1 MARRRGKSSSKQDDS
16 WLTVEAPT
24 GQLSRGFTEYV
35 VPGVLLLIVAVGG
48 SGLGWVCSDQQQMIE
63 SLSETLA
70 SMQARITKLQQ
81 QIGPD
86 NPQLANFG
94 GFEERLMA
102 LEDAYAKAQRQVEL
116 ALTTSEQIKSKDLQN
131 KVWSLQTEMNDKLA
145 ELQQNT
151 ISIAALNA
159 IIKNKSIEFEVV
171 KQSVNTMLSTNAELA
186 IQIAGFS
193 STLSVN
199 KLRLDE
205 QISVVSGLMSQLEGQ
220 KREINEIKDLF
231 ANNKES
237 LAVNSQELMD
247 IKELLESE
255 QIKRTQKLEKQMKS
269 LYKRLEDHQSNT
281 ESLHFHL
288 AAQLEA
294 LQIQFLPGVQQ
305 PGKAEEKDQV
315 EEKLTISDNQERKS
329 AEEKLDNAKE
339 EEFTEEAEIREEDRE
354 NVEDEFITEQEAVEV
369 VEASEWLAEEPMK
382 EIQTPSEELGI
393 EIEED
398 VVQEQLDVDNTEN
411 IENLKDAQIATNEI
425 GESVVNEVQ
434 NVLEDSDDATETM
447 NVGEEIKIHSEEAN
461 MVTSET
467 KSQTEVPE
475 TEEVQTSLEDSSIT
489 TTETEEAA
497 VEDQEVLSKAQ
508 EMQTGSKETEMLSEI
523 IDEDFSEE
531 YSEHAAG
538 EIHSGS
544 NEISKAEMN
553 TQDNSNG
560 EQESGSAAEEMQ
572 VLSDETDT
580 AKNGNGDNQ
589 MTDDIPEE
597 EFKKASVK
605 ESSSKKSV
613 KV

>member
-24 GQLSRGFTEYV
+24 GQLSRGFNEYV

-86 NPQLANFG
+86 NPQLGNFV

-116 ALTTSEQIKSKDLQN
+116 ALATSEQIKSKDLQS
-131 KVWSLQTEMNDKLA
+131 KVWSLQSEMNDKLA

-171 KQSVNTMLSTNAELA
+171 KQSVNTMLSANAELA
-186 IQIAGFS
+186 IQVAGFS

-205 QISVVSGLMSQLEGQ
+205 QIFVVDGLMSQLEGQ

-269 LYKRLEDHQSNT
+269 LYKRLEDYQSNT

-305 PGKAEEKDQV
+305 PSKAEEKDQV
-315 EEKLTISDNQERKS
+315 EEQLTMSDNQERKS
-329 AEEKLDNAKE
+329 AEEKLDNAE
-339 EEFTEEAEIREEDRE
+339 DEEFTEEAEIKEGERDK
-354 NVEDEFITEQEAVEV
+354 VDDKFITEQEAVEV
-369 VEASEWLAEEPMK
+369 VEASEWLAEEPVK

-398 VVQEQLDVDNTEN
+398 VVQEQFDVDITED
-411 IENLKDAQIATNEI
+411 IANLQEAQIVTNEI

-434 NVLEDSDDATETM
+434 DILEDLDDVTETM

-467 KSQTEVPE
+467 KRQTEVPE
-475 TEEVQTSLEDSSIT
+475 AEEVQTSLEDSSIT
-489 TTETEEAA
+489 TTKTA

-508 EMQTGSKETEMLSEI
+508 EIKTGSKETEMLSDI

-531 YSEHAAG
+531 YSEQAAG

-544 NEISKAEMN
+544 NEILKAEMN
-553 TQDNSNG
+553 TQDNINE
-560 EQESGSAAEEMQ
+560 EQESRSAAEEIQ
-572 VLSDETDT
+572 ILSDETET

-589 MTDDIPEE
+589 MTDDIPAETEQGAEE
-597 EFKKASVK
+597 E
-605 ESSSKKSV
+605 
-613 KV
+613 